1 VSVDTINELTSASG
15 VTADGVLLKDA
26 AVTATGGVTT
36 PTISEAASG
45 SGVTVDGVLLKDSN
59 VNASGVTAE
68 TVTATGNMVTDTILE
83 RTSAAG
89 VTIDGVLLKDGGIT
103 ATGANTITLGTITA
117 DAIDETTP
125 GSGVTVDGLL
135 IKDGEARWIMPS
147 GIVAPYAGASA
158 PSGWL
163 LCDGAA
169 VSRTTYAALFAVLST
184 TFGVGD
190 GSTTFNVPDMR
201 ETAPV
206 GVGTRGAGVT
216 AHDTYT
222 LGQFKDD
229 QMQGHKHV
237 APTYGTGANAA
248 NVASVTDSFF
258 NTNETGVPITDGT
271 NGTPR
276 TGTTT
281 HGKQIGLNYIIKT

>member
-1 VSVDTINELTSASG
+1 MPSAI
-15 VTADGVLLKDA
+15 A
-26 AVTATGGVTT
+26 T
-36 PTISEAASG
+36 PTYQAKVSNL
-45 SGVTVDGVLLKDSN
+45 TDSN
-59 VNASGVTAE
+59 NQSFAQF
-68 TVTATGNMVTDTILE
+68 MP
-83 RTSAAG
+83 AG
-89 VTIDGVLLKDGGIT
+89 VVV
-103 ATGANTITLGTITA
+103 
-117 DAIDETTP
+117 P
-125 GSGVTVDGLL
+125 F
-135 IKDGEARWIMPS
+135 
-147 GIVAPYAGASA
+147 AGASA
-158 PSGWL
+158 PTGYL

-184 TFGVGD
+184 AFGVGD
-190 GSTTFNVPDMR
+190 NSTTFNLPDMR

-229 QMQGHKHV
+229 QMQGHKHDFSGSTV
-237 APTYGTGANAA
+237 ISPGTLAWAA
-248 NVASVTDSFF
+248 GGNWNDAAATD
-258 NTNETGVPITDGT
+258 TTTPIADGT